1 MTCENGPRTER
12 IYNFYD
18 SCRPIIYRYS
28 NGAEVANWVSYS
40 DFNPKKPLWSPW
52 LIHNFLQRCKGQR
65 NPWNGMT
72 MSLTYQYFCVSS
84 HTRSVRI
91 LIPKTL
97 YDNGWQWQWSLC
109 MVSSRDKRA
118 RRTTWYYTVFTLFI
132 IIYYS
137 FYKKIQTKL
146 TVAAQ

>member
-12 IYNFYD
+12 IKNFYD

-28 NGAEVANWVSYS
+28 NGAEVANWVSYA
-40 DFNPKKPLWSPW
+40 DFNPKKTLWSPW
-52 LIHNFLQRCKGQR
+52 LIHNFSQRCKGQR

-84 HTRSVRI
+84 HTRSVRK
-91 LIPKTL
+91 LIPRTL
-97 YDNGWQWQWSLC
+97 YDNEWQWQCLC

-118 RRTTWYYTVFTLFI
+118 RRTTRYYTVFTLFI
-132 IIYYS
+132 IIHYS